1 MGKLSE
7 NKGKK
12 QMEVVL
18 NRIKSAFV
26 LPEKLAYAL
35 AFVGIA
41 LLIIGHYLDG
51 PVLYMA
57 YPISAYGT
65 VTAIIALTK
74 TITRWKKLLA
84 EWWLWKQIRS
94 LPLIGTLIADGKIR
108 MRFFLYLGILM
119 NGFYVVLNICGGI
132 VYGSLWLSFLGGY
145 YLALMVF
152 RMIIIHFERFHDENE
167 NIAKEYIRYRNCG
180 VILFL
185 LDIILIFV
193 IILAARF
200 KAVINYPGIIIY
212 GMAIHFFY
220 SIIMAVYNLV
230 TKRKIERPIFGAAR
244 IASFVAA
251 LVSALSLEFA
261 MMARFGGDNLIKR
274 RNMTVWTGSVIFT
287 LILYMAL
294 MMIVIG
300 SKNGKHS

>member
-74 TITRWKKLLA
+74 TIPRWKNLLA

-132 VYGSLWLSFLGGY
+132 VYGSLWLAFLGGY
-145 YLALMVF
+145 YLALVVF
-152 RMIIIHFERFHDENE
+152 RGLIIHFERFHGEDEDIE
-167 NIAKEYIRYRNCG
+167 KEFIRYRNCG
-180 VILFL
+180 IILLL
-185 LDIILIFV
+185 LDIILIFI
-193 IILAARF
+193 IILAVRF

-212 GMAIHFFY
+212 GMAAHFFY
-220 SIIMAVYNLV
+220 SIIMAVYNLIS
-230 TKRKIERPIFGAAR
+230 KRKVERPIWGAAR

-261 MMARFGGDNLIKR
+261 MMARFGGENLIKR
-274 RNMTVWTGSVIFT
+274 RNMTIWTGSLIFI
-287 LILYMAL
+287 LILYMAV
-294 MMIVIG
+294 MMIVKG
-300 SKNGKHS
+300 NKNGKHC